1 MRIRVL
7 STGNSVAGADV
18 EVRNANGEVLYNLVT
33 DAYGYTPRIVAKQFP
48 HRRNW
53 NHIANDAGENSC
65 TDGIDNDGDT
75 LADDAG
81 PRLRWYESREMAKY
95 RITSSKFGKGE
106 HTYEITLTGAV
117 DDTVQLQNL
126 APTVNIDQPDGYPF
140 ARTVALTGSSFDGIA
155 GPYASDNEARD
166 GAFGIVQRRGDP
178 PRWIQ

>member
-1 MRIRVL
+1 MPSNFHI
-7 STGNSVAGADV
+7 D
-18 EVRNANGEVLYNLVT
+18 
-33 DAYGYTPRIVAKQFP
+33 
-48 HRRNW
+48 RNW

-75 LADDAG
+75 LADDADPDCDG
-81 PRLRWYESREMAKY
+81 TNREMAKY

-166 GAFGIVQRRGDP
+166 GAFGIVLRGDP